1 MPIIIVVP
9 DCQFFI
15 FLKILPIISLIFSN
29 SGVGMVVGHYLQR
42 LGAKWADLQVT
53 ILAVIRNLSDY

>member
-9 DCQFFI
+9 DCNFFI
-15 FLKILPIISLIFSN
+15 FLKIPPTIHSN

-53 ILAVIRNLSDY
+53 ILTVIRNLSDY